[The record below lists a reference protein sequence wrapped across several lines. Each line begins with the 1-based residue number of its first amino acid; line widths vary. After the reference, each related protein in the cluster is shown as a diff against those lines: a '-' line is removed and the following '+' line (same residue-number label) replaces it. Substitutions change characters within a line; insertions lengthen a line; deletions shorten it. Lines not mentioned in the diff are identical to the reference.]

1 MALLRFVP
9 CITLAKLNNGHDH
22 TQLIRAEYG
31 LLVGSL
37 MSMAG
42 DLSLA
47 EDALQEA
54 LAQALEQWPSRG
66 QPKNPAAWI
75 LTVARRRLLD
85 QFRKTKHRNAD
96 LVQQTLLNTHPTQH
110 DDVYDNGE
118 CIPDHRLELIFTCC
132 HPSLAPEAQIALTLK
147 VVCGLSIGQIARAYL
162 TSEAAM
168 SKRIGRAKFKIKHA
182 GIGYKVP
189 HGAAMEQRL
198 SSVLAVIYLIYNE
211 SYNAYEGQTLTQED
225 LALEAIYLAKL
236 MHGMLPQSSVAGLL
250 ALLLLHDS
258 RRSARSSKTQTY
270 IPLKLQDRSLWDQNK
285 IAEGTKLVKSA
296 LVSGQF
302 GPYQLQ
308 AAISALHSNAQSWK
322 STDWLQIVGLYD
334 VLYDIE
340 PSPIILLNH
349 CVALFYAG
357 SLDQSYQKVIELEPQ
372 LRDYQPYHAAK
383 AEMEAELGDLTAAK
397 ESYILAIG
405 LSKNDAEKQFLARQL
420 RGL

>member
-1 MALLRFVP
+1 MRW
-9 CITLAKLNNGHDH
+9 AKLNDGYEL

-54 LAQALEQWPSRG
+54 LAQALEQWPNNG

-85 QFRKTKHRNAD
+85 QLRKTKHRNAD
-96 LVQQTLLNTHPTQH
+96 AVQHALLDTHPTQY
-110 DDVYDNGE
+110 DDVYDSGGD
-118 CIPDHRLELIFTCC
+118 IPDHRLELIFTCC

-147 VVCGLSIGQIARAYL
+147 VVCGLSIRQIARAYL

-168 SKRIGRAKFKIKHA
+168 SKRISRAKFKIKHA

-189 HGAAMEQRL
+189 QGAALEQRL

-211 SYNAYEGQTLTQED
+211 SYSAYEGQTLTQED
-225 LALEAIYLAKL
+225 LALEAIHLAKL
-236 MHGMLPQSSVAGLL
+236 MHGMLPHASAAGLL

-258 RRSARSSKTQTY
+258 RRSARSSESQTY
-270 IPLKLQDRSLWDQNK
+270 IPLKLQDRSLWDQDK
-285 IAEGTKLVKSA
+285 IAQGSQLVKSV
-296 LVSGQF
+296 LVEGQL
-302 GPYQLQ
+302 GAYQLQ
-308 AAISALHSNAQSWK
+308 AAISALHSNSKSWK
-322 STDWLQIVGLYD
+322 ATDWPQIVGLYK
-334 VLYDIE
+334 VLYDME
-340 PSPIILLNH
+340 PSPVFLLNH

-357 SLDQSYQKVIELEPQ
+357 SHAHAYQEVVALDIHLH
-372 LRDYQPYHAAK
+372 DYQPYQAAK
-383 AEMEAELGDLTAAK
+383 AEMEAELGDIAAAK
-397 ESYILAIG
+397 QSYTLAIG
-405 LSKNDAEKQFLARQL
+405 LSKNDAERQFLKRQL
-420 RGL
+420 KGL